1 MIINN
6 LIINQIIGVSKLVQ
20 RPAAVLSP
28 CEKHIQNWW
37 CHKTLRPSDVITV
50 ENYSP
55 ISERVVATENIHV
68 PMAVRMIYIDVT
80 DSF

>member
-28 CEKHIQNWW
+28 CEKHIQNW
-37 CHKTLRPSDVITV
+37 
-50 ENYSP
+50 
-55 ISERVVATENIHV
+55 
-68 PMAVRMIYIDVT
+68 
-80 DSF
+80 